1 MARRMFAVVDVVEL
15 LRHWQAG
22 DSVSQMAR
30 ALGLDRKT
38 VRKYAGRAAEA
49 GMAPGGAPL
58 SQAEW
63 ATRVHAWFPELTD
76 PRARSS
82 AFGQIAP
89 FHEYIKE
96 HLPETTLATIHQR
109 LRDEHGLAVS
119 VASLRR
125 YVRSELAEEVAEER
139 ATVLRDDPRR
149 ARRRNSTTATSADGS
164 TPRAAPCAASGPSS
178 WCSPTHGTSSATPCC
193 A

>member
-22 DSVSQMAR
+22 DNVSQMAR

-38 VRKYAGRAAEA
+38 VRKYVGRAEEA
-49 GMAPGGAPL
+49 GMAPGGARL

-63 ATRVHAWFPELTD
+63 AARVDAWFPELSD

-82 AFGQIAP
+82 VHGQIAP
-89 FHEYIKE
+89 FHEYIEK
-96 HLPETTLATIHQR
+96 HLGETTLATIHQR

-125 YVRSELAEEVAEER
+125 YVRTEFAEVAAEER
-139 ATVLRDDPRR
+139 ATVLREDPPPGARGAARLR
-149 ARRRNSTTATSADGS
+149 APGQLAEP
-164 TPRAAPCAASGPSS
+164 PRAAPGAGRGASL
-178 WCSPTHGTSSATPCC
+178 
-193 A
+193 